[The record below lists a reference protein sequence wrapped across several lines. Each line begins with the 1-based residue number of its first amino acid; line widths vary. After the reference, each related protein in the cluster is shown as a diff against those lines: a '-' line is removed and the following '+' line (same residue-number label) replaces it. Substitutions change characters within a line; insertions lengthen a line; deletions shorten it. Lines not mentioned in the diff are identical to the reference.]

1 MSVLLGQLKKEKT
14 ATIVGFVS
22 DINYKI
28 KRRLLELGFVSGAII
43 TLQNV
48 SFLNEVFLIELNGYM
63 LSLRKDVANKILVE

>member
-1 MSVLLGQLKKEKT
+1 MGVLLGQLKKEKT
-14 ATIVGFVS
+14 ATIVGFAG

-63 LSLRKDVANKILVE
+63 LSLRKDIANKILVE